1 MGNMLKATT
10 ESKNKLRTLPFDKPT
25 QKDYDFLSHFSDLNQ
40 TEIKDEIEKF
50 LAEHSEGR
58 MNGIDFCSLY
68 SLLRKDLKSVDLISE
83 NIFRTIWFRSSGHDL
98 ISFKEFE
105 LMFALTSNK
114 GTLADKLNFAFY
126 LYDVD
131 QNNVL
136 EIDEVKEIISNI
148 LELFHDPNHPKNLNT
163 LSNEIFKNLK
173 IDQIVTKGLFM
184 FFTFIF
190 YLYIY

>member
-1 MGNMLKATT
+1 MGNIFRSKI
-10 ESKNKLRTLPFDKPT
+10 ESNNKLRTLQFEKPT
-25 QKDYDFLSHFSDLNQ
+25 QKDYDFLSHFTDLNQ
-40 TEIKDEIEKF
+40 TEIRDEIEKF
-50 LAEHSEGR
+50 LVEHSDGR

-68 SLLRKDLKSVDLISE
+68 NLLRKDLKSVDLVSE

-98 ISFKEFE
+98 ISFREFE

-136 EIDEVKEIISNI
+136 EIDEVKEIINNI
-148 LELFHDPNHPKNLNT
+148 LELFQDPKNPKNLSC

-173 IDQIVTKGLFM
+173 IDQIITKG
-184 FFTFIF
+184 FF
-190 YLYIY
+190 